1 LRFPTYLLLILA
13 ACLAACSSR
22 TDEVLPL
29 SRTVVGAS
37 RIEAVEIVLQPAARR
52 AVAFLDERAAK
63 AGAQGAAAQPFG
75 TLLETSVRDAAV
87 RAGLTNGRSLRLVLD
102 IDRIDVQGTGAALFG
117 REDRLAGTVFVRDA
131 ASGEPLGQLYVDT
144 VGTNGGLLALALRG
158 GGVRE
163 RLLGAFSERV
173 AGALSG
179 RKPAR
184 SY

>member
-1 LRFPTYLLLILA
+1 
-13 ACLAACSSR
+13 
-22 TDEVLPL
+22 
-29 SRTVVGAS
+29 
-37 RIEAVEIVLQPAARR
+37 
-52 AVAFLDERAAK
+52 
-63 AGAQGAAAQPFG
+63 
-75 TLLETSVRDAAV
+75 
-87 RAGLTNGRSLRLVLD
+87 VLD

-117 REDRLAGTVFVRDA
+117 REDRLAGTVFIRDA
-131 ASGEPLGQLYVDT
+131 ATGEPLGQLYVDT

-163 RLLGAFSERV
+163 RLVGAFSERV